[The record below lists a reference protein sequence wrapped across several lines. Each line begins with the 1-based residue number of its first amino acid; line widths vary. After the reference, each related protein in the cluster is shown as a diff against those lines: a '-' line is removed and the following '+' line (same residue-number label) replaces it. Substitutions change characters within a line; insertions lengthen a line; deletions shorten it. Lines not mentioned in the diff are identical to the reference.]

1 MAWGPIVEYDSFWH
15 AYIHFNWP
23 YYIVCIQVSH
33 VGHFIMVDKL
43 LSSRKSVAST
53 SNNEES
59 GQNTVKGMAIMIL
72 ERF

>member
-1 MAWGPIVEYDSFWH
+1 MIIFGTHIFISSGH
-15 AYIHFNWP
+15 
-23 YYIVCIQVSH
+23 YYIICIQASH

-53 SNNEES
+53 SNNEEL
-59 GQNTVKGMAIMIL
+59 GQNTLKGMAIMVL